1 MGRTKYDWRALEM
14 EYVSGNGTM
23 RELAAAHNIPFATY
37 SKHAKEA
44 RFAEKRKQY
53 GEKVMTKARAR
64 GSSDDARLMRGVMSG
79 MKRLIK
85 IANKQGVTLDTIMGY
100 VVEDENGNSR
110 VVQLS
115 KADTKAMRNIAGMY
129 RDITVAVKTMFP
141 DGDGRGK
148 EGEEQGIIF
157 MPEQDEE

>member
-14 EYVSGNGTM
+14 EYVTGNGTM

-64 GSSDDARLMRGVMSG
+64 GTSDDARLLRGVMTG
-79 MKRLIK
+79 M
-85 IANKQGVTLDTIMGY
+85 
-100 VVEDENGNSR
+100 S
-110 VVQLS
+110 
-115 KADTKAMRNIAGMY
+115 
-129 RDITVAVKTMFP
+129 
-141 DGDGRGK
+141 
-148 EGEEQGIIF
+148 
-157 MPEQDEE
+157 